1 MKYMVME
8 IHNGYAVLMGEDSSF
23 AFSANM
29 GYKVGQTV
37 SDPILMEKKEPRTSR
52 NIIIKVAAAAACLA
66 IACCTGYHLY
76 SVNYKTSST
85 LIVSASAEVKLYI
98 NGIDELGEY
107 EIRPEEESF
116 ESGNPDNYSLEYT
129 NNVVTVMRLG

>member
-1 MKYMVME
+1 MV
-8 IHNGYAVLMGEDSSF
+8 IDPLKVIFDFHSNGATVFYADSPIVVEWFDATYDGETYFDGD
-23 AFSANM
+23 FSYVEGVDEVPTA
-29 GYKVGQTV
+29 T
-37 SDPILMEKKEPRTSR
+37 
-52 NIIIKVAAAAACLA
+52 
-66 IACCTGYHLY
+66 IA
-76 SVNYKTSST
+76 VFD
-85 LIVSASAEVKLYI
+85 LIGGGEVKLFI